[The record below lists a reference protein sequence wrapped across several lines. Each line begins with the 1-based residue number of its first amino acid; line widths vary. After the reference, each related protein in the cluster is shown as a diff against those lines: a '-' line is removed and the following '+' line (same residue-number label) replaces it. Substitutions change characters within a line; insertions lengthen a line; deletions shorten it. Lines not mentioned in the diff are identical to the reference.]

1 LFQNFYE
8 LFDKMMN
15 KLYFNNITQ
24 KYLSTETSTD
34 LVPNPDYVPMA
45 ESGYNLTKDMVY
57 YNDDNTKAI
66 QDYSDAIKQA
76 KVNIAALNPIEAE
89 VSSIIKAAQDRRNQR
104 LVGTLGLT
112 LAQIQDK
119 YKDCFAEEN
128 IQFYDADTVTNTG
141 STAVENCNDGIDND
155 MNGLID
161 AKDPACQSV
170 IGTTNTG
177 NTGTVLPSYYYE
189 IKSCSGNQTYETGP
203 YPIGTYSSGS
213 RVQGATNAYYV
224 VTNFGTSP
232 ITGITN
238 IETTSTETLGCPQ

>member
-1 LFQNFYE
+1 
-8 LFDKMMN
+8 
-15 KLYFNNITQ
+15 
-24 KYLSTETSTD
+24 
-34 LVPNPDYVPMA
+34 MA

-155 MNGLID
+155 LNGLID
-161 AKDPACQSV
+161 AQDPACQNLSATNNGIV
-170 IGTTNTG
+170 SAPTPTGTTSSVYGCQINTKIP
-177 NTGTVLPSYYYE
+177 VKSY
-189 IKSCSGNQTYETGP
+189 P
-203 YPIGTYSSGS
+203 
-213 RVQGATNAYYV
+213 GATATASCDSRTEDVCTLNNYIDENGQSYQCEFTGVQTQAGSAY
-224 VTNFGTSP
+224 
-232 ITGITN
+232 
-238 IETTSTETLGCPQ
+238 